1 MKLLI
6 SILLLSSLVSGLLV
20 AADGKGKKKAQPPT
34 SALDKYIQEALHS
47 TDSIKPESPGSL
59 WIPSSTL
66 GDLAS
71 DVRSRNVN
79 DLVSIQVVES
89 VSAVSGGQLT
99 SNRSSSLSAN
109 VTQLAGIKSPTG
121 ALANLLGASSASTLA
136 GTGST
141 TRTATITTTLAARV
155 THVLPNGYLVLEATK
170 DIQVNSEKQVVTVR
184 GVARPADLAN
194 NTVLSSNLAQ
204 LEVQVN
210 GKGVVGDAIHRPFIL
225 YRLLMSIL
233 PI

>member
-1 MKLLI
+1 MKFI
-6 SILLLSSLVSGLLV
+6 ITILLLSTLLF
-20 AADGKGKKKAQPPT
+20 AGDDKKKKTTAPPP
-34 SALDKYIQEALHS
+34 SPLDRYIQEALHS
-47 TDSIKPESPGSL
+47 SDSMKPETPGSL
-59 WIPSSTL
+59 WVASGTL

-89 VSAVSGGQLT
+89 VSAVSGGQLA

-109 VTQLAGIKSPTG
+109 ITQLAGIKSPKG
-121 ALANLLGASSASTLA
+121 ALANLLGAGSSSALTGA
-136 GTGST
+136 GST

-170 DIQVNSEKQVVTVR
+170 EIQVNSEKQVVTVR

-210 GKGVVGDAIHRPFIL
+210 GKGVVGDAVRRPFIL

-233 PI
+233 PL

>member
-6 SILLLSSLVSGLLV
+6 MIVLLSSLLV
-20 AADGKGKKKAQPPT
+20 AGDDKGKKKQASQPQL

-47 TDSIKPESPGSL
+47 NDTIKPESPGSL
-59 WIPSSTL
+59 WVASSTL

-79 DLVSIQVVES
+79 DLVSIQVVEN
-89 VSAVSGGQLT
+89 VSAVSSGNLA

-109 VTQLAGIKSPTG
+109 ITQLAGIKSPTG
-121 ALANLLGASSASTLA
+121 ALANLLGASSGSTLTGA
-136 GTGST
+136 GAT
-141 TRTATITTTLAARV
+141 TRTATITTMLAARV

-170 DIQVNSEKQVVTVR
+170 EIQVNSEKQVVTVR

-210 GKGVVGDAIHRPFIL
+210 GKGVVGDAIRRPFIL

>member
-1 MKLLI
+1 MKFLI
-6 SILLLSSLVSGLLV
+6 AILLLSSVLSAG
-20 AADGKGKKKAQPPT
+20 DDKGKKKPPAQPPP
-34 SALDKYIQEALHS
+34 SALDKYIEEALHS
-47 TDSIKPESPGSL
+47 TDAMKPESPGSL
-59 WIPSSTL
+59 WVASSTL

-71 DVRSRNVN
+71 DVRARNVN

-89 VSAVSGGQLT
+89 VSAVSGGNLA
-99 SNRSSSLSAN
+99 SSRSSSLTAN
-109 VTQLAGIKSPTG
+109 ITQLAGIKSPTG
-121 ALANLLGASSASTLA
+121 ALANLLGATSGSSLA
-136 GTGST
+136 GAGST
-141 TRTATITTTLAARV
+141 TRTATITTMLAARV

-170 DIQVNSEKQVVTVR
+170 EIQVNSEKQVVTVR
-184 GVARPADLAN
+184 GVARPVDLAN

-210 GKGVVGDAIHRPFIL
+210 GKGAVGDAIRRPFIL

>member
-6 SILLLSSLVSGLLV
+6 MIVLLSSLLL
-20 AADGKGKKKAQPPT
+20 AGDDKGKKKQPAQPPA

-47 TDSIKPESPGSL
+47 TDAMKPESPGSL
-59 WIPSSTL
+59 WVASSTL
-66 GDLAS
+66 GDMAS

-89 VSAVSGGQLT
+89 VSAVSGGNLA
-99 SNRSSSLSAN
+99 SSRSSSLTAN
-109 VTQLAGIKSPTG
+109 ITQLAGIKSPTG
-121 ALANLLGASSASTLA
+121 ALANLLGATSGSSLTGA
-136 GTGST
+136 GST
-141 TRTATITTTLAARV
+141 TRTDTITTMLAARV

-170 DIQVNSEKQVVTVR
+170 EIQVNSEKQVVTVR

-210 GKGVVGDAIHRPFIL
+210 GKGVVGDAIRRPFIL

>member
-6 SILLLSSLVSGLLV
+6 AMVVLSSLLWAG
-20 AADGKGKKKAQPPT
+20 DDKGKKKKPTQPQL
-34 SALDKYIQEALHS
+34 SALDRYIDDALHGGNAM
-47 TDSIKPESPGSL
+47 KPESPGSL
-59 WIPSSTL
+59 WVPSSFL

-79 DLVSIQVVES
+79 DLVSIQVVEN
-89 VSAVSGGQLT
+89 VSAVSGGNLASSRT
-99 SNRSSSLSAN
+99 SSLSAN
-109 VTQLAGIKSPTG
+109 ITQLAGIKSPTG
-121 ALANLLGASSASTLA
+121 ALANLLGASSASSLT
-136 GTGST
+136 GTGAT
-141 TRTATITTTLAARV
+141 TRTATITTMLAARV

-170 DIQVNSEKQVVTVR
+170 EIQVNSEKQVVTVR

-210 GKGVVGDAIHRPFIL
+210 GKGVVGDAIRRPFIL

>member
-6 SILLLSSLVSGLLV
+6 TMILVSSLLLS
-20 AADGKGKKKAQPPT
+20 ADDKHKKKEPPQPPP
-34 SALDKYIQEALHS
+34 SAFDKYVQEALHS
-47 TDSIKPESPGSL
+47 TGTMQPESPGSL
-59 WIPSSTL
+59 WVSSSSL

-89 VSAVSGGQLT
+89 VSAVSGGNLA
-99 SNRSSSLSAN
+99 SSRSSSLSAN
-109 VTQLAGIKSPTG
+109 ITQLGGIKSPTG
-121 ALANLLGASSASTLA
+121 ALANLLGATSGSSLTGA
-136 GTGST
+136 GST

-170 DIQVNSEKQVVTVR
+170 EIQVNSEKQVVTVR

-194 NTVLSSNLAQ
+194 NTVLSSSLAQ

-210 GKGVVGDAIHRPFIL
+210 GKGVVGDAIKRPFIL
-225 YRLLMSIL
+225 YRLLMGIL

>member
-1 MKLLI
+1 MKLLVMI
-6 SILLLSSLVSGLLV
+6 VVLCSLLCAS
-20 AADGKGKKKAQPPT
+20 DDKGKKKQPKPQP
-34 SALDKYIQEALHS
+34 SALDKYIEEALHGGD
-47 TDSIKPESPGSL
+47 TMKPESPGSL
-59 WIPSSTL
+59 WVPSSSL

-79 DLVSIQVVES
+79 DLVSIQVVEN
-89 VSAVSGGQLT
+89 VSAVSGGNLASSRT
-99 SNRSSSLSAN
+99 SSLSAN
-109 VTQLAGIKSPTG
+109 ITQLAGIKSPTG
-121 ALANLLGASSASTLA
+121 ALANLLGASSASSLT
-136 GTGST
+136 GTGAT
-141 TRTATITTTLAARV
+141 TRTATITTMLAARV

-170 DIQVNSEKQVVTVR
+170 EIQVNSEKQVVTVR

-210 GKGVVGDAIHRPFIL
+210 GKGAVGDAIRRPFIL

>member
-6 SILLLSSLVSGLLV
+6 AMVVLSSLLWAGDDK
-20 AADGKGKKKAQPPT
+20 AKKKKPTQPQL
-34 SALDKYIQEALHS
+34 SALDKYIDDALHGS
-47 TDSIKPESPGSL
+47 EAIKPETPGSL
-59 WIPSSTL
+59 WVPSSFL

-79 DLVSIQVVES
+79 DLVSIQVVEN
-89 VSAVSGGQLT
+89 VSAVSGGNLASSRT
-99 SNRSSSLSAN
+99 SSLLAN
-109 VTQLAGIKSPTG
+109 ITQLAGIKSPTG
-121 ALANLLGASSASTLA
+121 ALANLLAATSGSTLT
-136 GTGST
+136 GTGAT
-141 TRTATITTTLAARV
+141 TRTATITTMLAARV

-170 DIQVNSEKQVVTVR
+170 EIQVNSEKQVVTVR

-210 GKGVVGDAIHRPFIL
+210 GKGGVGDVVTTIGAPHF
-225 YRLLMSIL
+225 
-233 PI
+233 

>member
-6 SILLLSSLVSGLLV
+6 TMVLLSSLLL
-20 AADGKGKKKAQPPT
+20 AADDKDKKKKQPSQPPA

-47 TDSIKPESPGSL
+47 TDTIKPESPGSL
-59 WIPSSTL
+59 WVSSSTL

-79 DLVSIQVVES
+79 DLVSIQVVEN
-89 VSAVSGGQLT
+89 VSAVSGGNLA
-99 SNRSSSLSAN
+99 SSRSSSLSAN

-121 ALANLLGASSASTLA
+121 ALANLLGATS
-136 GTGST
+136 GTSLTGAGST
-141 TRTATITTTLAARV
+141 TRTATITTMLAARV

-170 DIQVNSEKQVVTVR
+170 EIQVNSEKQVVTVR

-210 GKGVVGDAIHRPFIL
+210 GKGVVGDAIRRPFIL
-225 YRLLMSIL
+225 YRLLMSVL

>member
-6 SILLLSSLVSGLLV
+6 AILLLSSVLSAGN
-20 AADGKGKKKAQPPT
+20 GKNKKKQPVQPPP
-34 SALDKYIQEALHS
+34 SALDKYIQEALQS
-47 TDSIKPESPGSL
+47 KDSIKPETPGSL
-59 WIPSSTL
+59 WIPASSM

-71 DVRSRNVN
+71 DVRATNVN

-89 VSAVSGGQLT
+89 VSAVSGGNLASSRT
-99 SNRSSSLSAN
+99 SSLSAN
-109 VTQLAGIKSPTG
+109 ITQLGGIKSPTG
-121 ALANLLGASSASTLA
+121 ALANLLGATSGSTIA
-136 GTGST
+136 GAGST
-141 TRTATITTTLAARV
+141 TRTYTITTMLAARV

-170 DIQVNSEKQVVTVR
+170 EIQVNSEKQVVTVR
-184 GVARPADLAN
+184 GVARPVDLNN

-204 LEVQVN
+204 IEVQVN
-210 GKGVVGDAIHRPFIL
+210 GKGVVGDAIRRPFIL

>member
-6 SILLLSSLVSGLLV
+6 AIVLLSTLLWGG
-20 AADGKGKKKAQPPT
+20 DDKGKKKKPQPQP
-34 SALDKYIQEALHS
+34 SALDKYIEEAMHS
-47 TDSIKPESPGSL
+47 ADTFKPESSGSL
-59 WIPSSTL
+59 WVPSGPL

-79 DLVSIQVVES
+79 DLVSIQVVEN
-89 VSAVSGGQLT
+89 VSAVSGGNLASSRT
-99 SNRSSSLSAN
+99 SSLSAN
-109 VTQLAGIKSPTG
+109 ITQLAGIKSPTG
-121 ALANLLGASSASTLA
+121 ALANLLGASSGSALT
-136 GTGST
+136 GTGAT
-141 TRTATITTTLAARV
+141 TRTSTITTTLAARV

-210 GKGVVGDAIHRPFIL
+210 GKGVVGDAIRRPFIL

>member
-1 MKLLI
+1 MKFLMTIVLLPG
-6 SILLLSSLVSGLLV
+6 LLS
-20 AADGKGKKKAQPPT
+20 AADDKSKKKTTPPPPP
-34 SALDKYIQEALHS
+34 SALDKYVQEAMRTS
-47 TDSIKPESPGSL
+47 DSMKPETAGSL
-59 WIPSSTL
+59 WTASSTL

-71 DVRSRNVN
+71 DMRSRNVN
-79 DLVSIQVVES
+79 DLVSIQVIENIN
-89 VSAVSGGQLT
+89 AVSGGNLA
-99 SNRSSSLSAN
+99 SSRASSLSAN
-109 VTQLAGIKSPTG
+109 ITQLGGIKSPTG
-121 ALANLLGASSASTLA
+121 ALANLLGASSGSNIA
-136 GTGST
+136 GAGST

-170 DIQVNSEKQVVTVR
+170 EIQVNSEKQVVTVR

-210 GKGVVGDAIHRPFIL
+210 GKGVVGDAIRRPFIL

-233 PI
+233 PL

>member
-6 SILLLSSLVSGLLV
+6 MIVLLSSLLL
-20 AADGKGKKKAQPPT
+20 AGDDRGKKKQPAQPPP

-47 TDSIKPESPGSL
+47 TDAMKPESPGSL
-59 WIPSSTL
+59 WVASSTL
-66 GDLAS
+66 GDMAS

-89 VSAVSGGQLT
+89 VSAVSGGNLA
-99 SNRSSSLSAN
+99 SSRSSSLSAN
-109 VTQLAGIKSPTG
+109 ITQLAGIKSPTG
-121 ALANLLGASSASTLA
+121 ALANLLGATSGSSLA
-136 GTGST
+136 GAGST
-141 TRTATITTTLAARV
+141 TRTATITTMLAARV

-170 DIQVNSEKQVVTVR
+170 EIQVNSEKQVVTVR

-210 GKGVVGDAIHRPFIL
+210 GKGVVGDAIRRPFIL

>member
-1 MKLLI
+1 MKRLI
-6 SILLLSSLVSGLLV
+6 LFVLVSSLLLAG
-20 AADGKGKKKAQPPT
+20 DDNGKKKKQPNQPQL
-34 SALDKYIQEALHS
+34 SALDKYIQEAMHS

-59 WIPSSTL
+59 WIASSTL

-71 DVRSRNVN
+71 DVRSRNIN
-79 DLVSIQVVES
+79 DLVSIQVVENI
-89 VSAVSGGQLT
+89 SAVSSGQLA
-99 SNRSSSLSAN
+99 SNRASSLSAN
-109 VTQLAGIKSPTG
+109 ITQLAGIKSPTG
-121 ALANLLGASSASTLA
+121 ALANLLGASSGSTLA
-136 GTGST
+136 GAGST
-141 TRTATITTTLAARV
+141 TRTSTITTMLAARV

-170 DIQVNSEKQVVTVR
+170 EIQVNSEKQVVTVR

-210 GKGVVGDAIHRPFIL
+210 GKGVVGDAIRRPFIL

>member
-1 MKLLI
+1 MKFFI
-6 SILLLSSLVSGLLV
+6 TTVILSGVLF
-20 AADGKGKKKAQPPT
+20 AADNTTKKKQP
-34 SALDKYIQEALHS
+34 ALPPPSPLDRYVQEAMRT
-47 TDSIKPESPGSL
+47 TDSMKPESPGSL
-59 WIPSSTL
+59 WTSSSTL

-89 VSAVSGGQLT
+89 VSAVSGGQLA
-99 SNRSSSLSAN
+99 SNRSSGLSAN
-109 VTQLAGIKSPTG
+109 ITQLAGIKSPTG
-121 ALANLLGASSASTLA
+121 ALANLLGASSSSTLTGA
-136 GTGST
+136 GST
-141 TRTATITTTLAARV
+141 TRTATITTMLAARV
-155 THVLPNGYLVLEATK
+155 THVLPNGYLVLEGTK
-170 DIQVNSEKQVVTVR
+170 EIQVNSEKQVVTVR

-210 GKGVVGDAIHRPFIL
+210 GKGVVGDAVRRPFIL

-233 PI
+233 PL

>member
-6 SILLLSSLVSGLLV
+6 TMVVLASLLWAG
-20 AADGKGKKKAQPPT
+20 DDKGKKKKPAQPQL
-34 SALDKYIQEALHS
+34 SALDKYIDDALHGS
-47 TDSIKPESPGSL
+47 DAMKPESPGSL
-59 WIPSSTL
+59 WVASSSL

-79 DLVSIQVVES
+79 DLVSIQVVEN
-89 VSAVSGGQLT
+89 VSAVSGGNLASSRT
-99 SNRSSSLSAN
+99 SSLSAN
-109 VTQLAGIKSPTG
+109 ITQLAGIKSPTG
-121 ALANLLGASSASTLA
+121 ALANLLGASSGNSLT
-136 GTGST
+136 GTGAT
-141 TRTATITTTLAARV
+141 TRTATITTMLAARV

-170 DIQVNSEKQVVTVR
+170 EIQVNSEKQVVTVR

-210 GKGVVGDAIHRPFIL
+210 GKGAVGDAIRRPFIL

>member
-6 SILLLSSLVSGLLV
+6 LTVLLSSLLV
-20 AADGKGKKKAQPPT
+20 AGNDNGKKKKTPQPQP
-34 SALDKYIQEALHS
+34 SALDRYIEEALHS
-47 TDSIKPESPGSL
+47 SDTMKPESPGSL
-59 WIPSSTL
+59 WVPSSFL

-89 VSAVSGGQLT
+89 VSAVSSGNLASSRT
-99 SNRSSSLSAN
+99 SSLSAN
-109 VTQLAGIKSPTG
+109 ITQLAGIKSPTG
-121 ALANLLGASSASTLA
+121 ALANLLGASSGNSLT
-136 GTGST
+136 GTGAT
-141 TRTATITTTLAARV
+141 TRSATITTMLAARV

-170 DIQVNSEKQVVTVR
+170 EIQVNSEKQVVTVR

-210 GKGVVGDAIHRPFIL
+210 GKGAVGDAIRRPFIL

>member
-1 MKLLI
+1 MKFVI
-6 SILLLSSLVSGLLV
+6 AILLLSSVLSAG
-20 AADGKGKKKAQPPT
+20 DDKNKKKQPAQPPP
-34 SALDKYIQEALHS
+34 SALDKYIQEALQS
-47 TDSIKPESPGSL
+47 KDSIKPESPGSL
-59 WIPSSTL
+59 WIPSSSL

-71 DVRSRNVN
+71 DVRATNVN

-89 VSAVSGGQLT
+89 VSAVSGGNLA
-99 SNRSSSLSAN
+99 SSRSSNLSASI
-109 VTQLAGIKSPTG
+109 TQLAGIKSPTG
-121 ALANLLGASSASTLA
+121 ALANLLGAGSASTLTGA
-136 GTGST
+136 GST
-141 TRTATITTTLAARV
+141 TRTDTITTMLAARV

-170 DIQVNSEKQVVTVR
+170 EIQVNSEKQVVTVR
-184 GVARPADLAN
+184 GVARPVDLTN

-210 GKGVVGDAIHRPFIL
+210 GKGVVGDAIRRPFIL

>member
-1 MKLLI
+1 MKLMVIAALMAGA
-6 SILLLSSLVSGLLV
+6 LS
-20 AADGKGKKKAQPPT
+20 AAGNNKKKQEQPQQP
-34 SALDKYIQEALHS
+34 SVLDKYVEDALQS
-47 TDSIKPESPGSL
+47 SGAMKPDSPGSL
-59 WIPSSTL
+59 WNPSSIL

-79 DLVSIQVVES
+79 DLVTIQVVENI
-89 VSAVSGGQLT
+89 SAVSGGNLA
-99 SNRSSSLSAN
+99 SSRASTLSAN
-109 VTQLAGIKSPTG
+109 ITQLAGIKSPTG
-121 ALANLLGASSASTLA
+121 ALANLLGASSGSTLT

-141 TRTATITTTLAARV
+141 TRTATITTMLAARV
-155 THVLPNGYLVLEATK
+155 THVLPNGYLVLEGTK
-170 DIQVNSEKQVVTVR
+170 EIQVNSEKQVVTVR

-210 GKGVVGDAIHRPFIL
+210 GKGVVGDAIRRPFIL

-233 PI
+233 PL

>member
-6 SILLLSSLVSGLLV
+6 VTVLLPSLLLAG
-20 AADGKGKKKAQPPT
+20 DDNGKKKKTPQPQP
-34 SALDKYIQEALHS
+34 SALDKYIQEALHGS
-47 TDSIKPESPGSL
+47 DTIKPESAGSL
-59 WIPSSTL
+59 WIVSSPL

-71 DVRSRNVN
+71 DVRSRSVN

-89 VSAVSGGQLT
+89 VSAVSGGQLA
-99 SNRSSSLSAN
+99 SSRSSSLSAN
-109 VTQLAGIKSPTG
+109 ITQLGGIKSPTG
-121 ALANLLGASSASTLA
+121 ALANLLGATSASTLA
-136 GTGST
+136 GAGST
-141 TRTATITTTLAARV
+141 TRTATITTMLAARV

-170 DIQVNSEKQVVTVR
+170 EIQVNSEKQVVTVR

-194 NTVLSSNLAQ
+194 NTVLSSNLAD